1 MSNSRLKGLLIW
13 ERNDIMYFRIEGYFM
28 EEKKVIIET
37 GDGSS
42 VEAKLVT
49 FLMSEDQQKHYV
61 VYTFG
66 EEGPDEGDEI
76 IYISRIARNGDTLY
90 VEEITDD
97 SEWAEVQT
105 LLKKIANA

>member
-1 MSNSRLKGLLIW
+1 M
-13 ERNDIMYFRIEGYFM
+13 D
-28 EEKKVIIET
+28 EKTVVIET

-49 FLMSEDQQKHYV
+49 YLMSDDQQRHYV

-66 EEGPDEGDEI
+66 ESGPDDGDEI

-97 SEWAEVQT
+97 TEWAEVQT